1 MDHPASPPVCIK
13 ALHDQV
19 VAFRFLKIRQ
29 SVRLSIRSHCQR
41 KCLFA
46 HRALKFSPRK
56 SLKLLLQPTNFLLRL
71 PLSTALQVNIS
82 DAALTPAGLDER
94 VIWGDGGVPA
104 VATLNFIF
112 IVVRAGLLLMLWV
125 IDSINVFY
133 LLELL
138 GSFCED

>member
-1 MDHPASPPVCIK
+1 
-13 ALHDQV
+13 
-19 VAFRFLKIRQ
+19 
-29 SVRLSIRSHCQR
+29 
-41 KCLFA
+41 
-46 HRALKFSPRK
+46 
-56 SLKLLLQPTNFLLRL
+56 
-71 PLSTALQVNIS
+71 VNIS